1 MDINFN
7 IGFGKIDSLSWDSSL
22 LKIQFSN
29 GEVMVYENITFTEY
43 QQLLSYLTA
52 ADNYQLKLCLMS
64 WKCTMFMKC
73 TMFIM

>member
-43 QQLLSYLTA
+43 QQLLSSLTA
-52 ADNYQLKLCLMS
+52 ADKPSIVLVFERITLLQ
-64 WKCTMFMKC
+64 
-73 TMFIM
+73 

>member
-43 QQLLSYLTA
+43 QQLLSSLTA
-52 ADNYQLKLCLMS
+52 ADKQSIEAMLDELEMYHVHHVA
-64 WKCTMFMKC
+64 
-73 TMFIM
+73 

>member
-29 GEVMVYENITFTEY
+29 GEVIVYENITFTEY
-43 QQLLSYLTA
+43 QQLLSSLTA
-52 ADNYQLKLCLMS
+52 ADIQLTKAMLNELEMYHVHHVA
-64 WKCTMFMKC
+64 
-73 TMFIM
+73 

>member
-29 GEVMVYENITFTEY
+29 GKVIVYENITFTEY
-43 QQLLSYLTA
+43 QQLLSCLTA
-52 ADNYQLKLCLMS
+52 ADKPSIEAMLNELEMYHVHHVA
-64 WKCTMFMKC
+64 
-73 TMFIM
+73 

>member
-29 GEVMVYENITFTEY
+29 GEVMVYEIIAFTEY
-43 QQLLSYLTA
+43 QQLLSSLTA
-52 ADNYQLKLCLMS
+52 ANKPSIEAMLNELEMYHVHHVA
-64 WKCTMFMKC
+64 
-73 TMFIM
+73 

>member
-43 QQLLSYLTA
+43 QQLLFCLTA
-52 ADNYQLKLCLMS
+52 ANKQSIEAMLNELEMYHVHHVA
-64 WKCTMFMKC
+64 
-73 TMFIM
+73 

>member
-43 QQLLSYLTA
+43 QQLLSSLTVA
-52 ADNYQLKLCLMS
+52 NKQSIEAMLNELEMYHVHHVA
-64 WKCTMFMKC
+64 
-73 TMFIM
+73 

>member
-29 GEVMVYENITFTEY
+29 GEVMVYENITLTEY

-52 ADNYQLKLCLMS
+52 ADKLSIEAMLNELEMYHVHHVA
-64 WKCTMFMKC
+64 
-73 TMFIM
+73 

>member
-52 ADNYQLKLCLMS
+52 GNKPSIVLVFERVTLLQ
-64 WKCTMFMKC
+64 
-73 TMFIM
+73 

>member
-29 GEVMVYENITFTEY
+29 GEVIVYENITFTEY
-43 QQLLSYLTA
+43 QQLLSSLTA
-52 ADNYQLKLCLMS
+52 GNKPSIEAILNELEMYHVHHVA
-64 WKCTMFMKC
+64 
-73 TMFIM
+73 

>member
-7 IGFGKIDSLSWDSSL
+7 IGFGKIDSLFWDSSL

-29 GEVMVYENITFTEY
+29 GEVIVYENITFTEY

-52 ADNYQLKLCLMS
+52 ADIQLTKAMLNEME
-64 WKCTMFMKC
+64 MYHVHYVA
-73 TMFIM
+73 

>member
-29 GEVMVYENITFTEY
+29 GEVMVYENITFSEY
-43 QQLLSYLTA
+43 QQLLSSLTA
-52 ADNYQLKLCLMS
+52 ADIQLTKAMLNELEMYHVHHVA
-64 WKCTMFMKC
+64 
-73 TMFIM
+73 